1 MLILNAE
8 LGVAG
13 VMVVAPTSTIVHGR
27 MKMHI
32 HDLVDA
38 VVRPALRE
46 VVRRS
51 AVLELTAIQMS
62 VHGRSARKCREKTI
76 FLPSRNTDKN
86 LNPKPRTLL
95 IALQQIGGTAKE
107 EIWAPVVVVTGA
119 EAAAK
124 PTRYLSGAE
133 EAGEHSKSPKSQK
146 EPVTGATC
154 PSPAKEKKT
163 STVLIL
169 LPRII

>member
-1 MLILNAE
+1 
-8 LGVAG
+8 
-13 VMVVAPTSTIVHGR
+13 
-27 MKMHI
+27 MHI

-38 VVRPALRE
+38 VVRPALLE

-107 EIWAPVVVVTGA
+107 EIWAPVVLVTGA

-146 EPVTGATC
+146 EPVTGATTC
-154 PSPAKEKKT
+154 PSPAKEMKT